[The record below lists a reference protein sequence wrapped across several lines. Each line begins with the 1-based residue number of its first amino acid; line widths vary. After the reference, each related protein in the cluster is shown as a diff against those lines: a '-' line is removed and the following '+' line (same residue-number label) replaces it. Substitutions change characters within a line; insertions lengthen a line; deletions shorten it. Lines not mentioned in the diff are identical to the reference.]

1 MSQKEGSEEGEKER
15 KKKRRKKITKNQ
27 VLGKSF
33 LVKKSVTR

>member
-33 LVKKSVTR
+33 LVKKKV